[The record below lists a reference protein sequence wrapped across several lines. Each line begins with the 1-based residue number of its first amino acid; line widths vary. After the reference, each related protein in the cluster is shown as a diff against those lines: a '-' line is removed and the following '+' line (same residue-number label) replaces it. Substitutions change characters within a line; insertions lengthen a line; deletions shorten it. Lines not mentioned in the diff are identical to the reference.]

1 MSLRPQFLALAFAA
15 FAGTLVVHADWT
27 GVGSTGVI
35 DEGDL
40 GKIVLNNDGS
50 ATIRSTIS
58 STAAKIRFNLVD
70 SPGLHFPAPG
80 AIAGG
85 LTFTMRAL
93 DNGSGARVIA
103 TLKRVSLNGFN
114 QTLPQTTDVLATIDS
129 DLAPPSAAWQT
140 IGAQHWSVSTRGLD
154 FLDHGYVVEVQLI
167 KHDASGT
174 PGVMGVQLF
183 RDET

>member
-1 MSLRPQFLALAFAA
+1 MSLRPQLFVLAIAA
-15 FAGTLVVHADWT
+15 FAGTFVVHADWT
-27 GVGSTGVI
+27 VIGSTGVI

-58 STAAKIRFNLVD
+58 STSAKIRFNLTD
-70 SPGLHFPAPG
+70 SPGLQIPQSG
-80 AIAGG
+80 AIAGD
-85 LTFTMRAL
+85 LIFSMRAL

-103 TLKRVSLNGFN
+103 TLKRVTLDGFN
-114 QTLPQTTDVLATIDS
+114 INFFPQRTDVLATIDS
-129 DLAPPSAAWQT
+129 DLAPPSTGWKT
-140 IGAQHWSVSTRGLD
+140 FGTVIRSPSGLD

>member
-1 MSLRPQFLALAFAA
+1 MTLRPLVLALALAA
-15 FAGTLVVHADWT
+15 AATLIVHADWT
-27 GVGSTGVI
+27 GVGSAGVI

-50 ATIRSTIS
+50 ATIRSTII
-58 STAAKIRFNLVD
+58 STSAKIRFNLTD
-70 SPGLHFPAPG
+70 SPGLGFPAPG
-80 AIAGG
+80 AITGS
-85 LTFTMRAL
+85 LIFSMRAR

-103 TLKRVSLNGFN
+103 TLKRVTLAGFAS
-114 QTLPQTTDVLATIDS
+114 TLPQATDVLATIDS
-129 DLAPPSAAWQT
+129 DLAPASTAWQT
-140 IGAQHWSVSTRGLD
+140 IRAQHYAQFNGLD
-154 FLDHGYVVEVQLI
+154 FLDYGFVVEVQLI